1 MELIDLVN
9 SVVIFLSQ
17 TTLPR
22 WKILIIMLSQFPLT
36 FHQTENGMPH
46 FIAYL
51 MTYSCADWDG
61 LCDYLGDIPWED
73 IFKLSACAAAGEFCE
88 WVQVGIDMYIPASH
102 CMYKVK
108 SDSSQDFQILVLQ
121 R

>member
-22 WKILIIMLSQFPLT
+22 WEILIIIFSQFPLT
-36 FHQTENGMPH
+36 FHQTENGMPR

-51 MTYSCADWDG
+51 LTYSCADWNG

-73 IFKLSACAAAGEFCE
+73 IFKHSACAAAGEFCE
-88 WVQVGIDMYIPASH
+88 WVQVGIDIYILASD

-108 SDSSQDFQILVLQ
+108 SDSFPGFQILVLQ